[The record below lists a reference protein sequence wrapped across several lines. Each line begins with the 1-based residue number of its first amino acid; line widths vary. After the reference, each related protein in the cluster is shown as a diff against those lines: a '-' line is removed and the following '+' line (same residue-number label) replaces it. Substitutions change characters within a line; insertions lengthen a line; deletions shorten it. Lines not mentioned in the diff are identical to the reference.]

1 MADVPSLK
9 KVLLPDRI
17 ELVPSLLNVLFPDRM
32 ELVPSFQKVLLDRIP
47 LSPLLQKIDELFV
60 HDV

>member
-17 ELVPSLLNVLFPDRM
+17 ELVPSLLM
-32 ELVPSFQKVLLDRIP
+32 ELVPSFQKVLLPDRIP
-47 LSPLLQKIDELFV
+47 LSPLLQKIDDPLFV